1 MDASISTTVLTP
13 QGQPL
18 PTHAH
23 VPRWLTLGMLA
34 LLQLSFALLLSW
46 RTVDPDL
53 WGHIQYG
60 QDWISSGTLP
70 RTATHTFTASEY
82 PWINHENLF
91 ELTVAL
97 GQRLVGGRGL
107 MAAKCLLG
115 LLLLAF
121 ITHRLQ
127 RQGLSRLAATV
138 CLLPV
143 AAALAEYWQIRPQLF
158 SFVLFT
164 ALLTLFDSTA
174 GFPQNLRR
182 FWWAIPLLIIWT
194 NSHGGVIAGICVLIA
209 GVVLTLACS
218 VLQHRRIDWKPAAEG
233 AALCL
238 AAAGS
243 LLVNPYGP
251 DLPRWYAVSLSAPRP
266 EVSEWA
272 GLLDGGPAVV
282 SYMTLVLL
290 TITGL
295 LLTTRQR
302 NPVQIL
308 LLLIIAVQPIG
319 HIRHLPFFAIAFA
332 FWMPAHLVSAWQRI
346 NPRRHTAPS
355 SPLQG
360 VAARVLKMELGLL
373 LAGLLAAVVVAQAR
387 FGVPRDEYPVNA
399 LEFMHRNDLHGRL
412 VVSFNWAQ
420 YALAALTPNSTVAF
434 DGRYDTCY
442 PMQIVDWHFDLLF
455 GPAYT
460 RRYRVPESGPISQQ
474 QALNVGQPDLVLVNR
489 RQDQP
494 AVSFLRN
501 HQDWQLV
508 YQDGLAC
515 LFQRRSQHQSSTTR
529 LRPELSDEIPA
540 GIAEWPAFPD
550 RHGRNAFLGLNND
563 AQSLQP
569 PQRLIVNVP

>member
-23 VPRWLTLGMLA
+23 APRWLTLGMLA

-91 ELTVAL
+91 ELTVAV

-164 ALLTLFDSTA
+164 ALLTLFDSPA

-319 HIRHLPFFAIAFA
+319 HIRHLPFFAIA
-332 FWMPAHLVSAWQRI
+332 
-346 NPRRHTAPS
+346 
-355 SPLQG
+355 
-360 VAARVLKMELGLL
+360 
-373 LAGLLAAVVVAQAR
+373 
-387 FGVPRDEYPVNA
+387 
-399 LEFMHRNDLHGRL
+399 
-412 VVSFNWAQ
+412 
-420 YALAALTPNSTVAF
+420 
-434 DGRYDTCY
+434 
-442 PMQIVDWHFDLLF
+442 
-455 GPAYT
+455 
-460 RRYRVPESGPISQQ
+460 
-474 QALNVGQPDLVLVNR
+474 
-489 RQDQP
+489 
-494 AVSFLRN
+494 
-501 HQDWQLV
+501 
-508 YQDGLAC
+508 
-515 LFQRRSQHQSSTTR
+515 
-529 LRPELSDEIPA
+529 
-540 GIAEWPAFPD
+540 
-550 RHGRNAFLGLNND
+550 
-563 AQSLQP
+563 
-569 PQRLIVNVP
+569 